1 MEVRERI
8 VTQAERDQRGCQ
20 YCEESR
26 NGWMCPYEV
35 CPYTE
40 MDGFTKYQD
49 YLKSTGG
56 ESVRKLLRK
65 KVKYERKRKAD

>member
-20 YCEESR
+20 FCEDSYK
-26 NGWMCPYEV
+26 GWMCPYEV

-40 MDGFTKYQD
+40 MDGFTKYED
-49 YLKSTGG
+49 YIKSIGS
-56 ESVRKLLRK
+56 ESMSWLIRK
-65 KVKYERKRKAD
+65 KVKHG